1 MNLTYSKESIQMIEM
16 YLNVIINQSQ
26 NMSSGNVAHK
36 AACIRGHADA
46 VKKLLVGPQY
56 KCAICFDTGQVES
69 ADYEGKGQGV
79 IHKLIACSCQ
89 KKE

>member
-1 MNLTYSKESIQMIEM
+1 MIEM

-26 NMSSGNVAHK
+26 NMSSGNVTHK

-56 KCAICFDTGQVES
+56 KCGICFDTGKVETS
-69 ADYEGKGQGV
+69 NYEGKGQGV
-79 IHKLIACSCQ
+79 VYKLVDCKCQ
-89 KKE
+89 KKK